1 MKYQSLLIIFI
12 LLIFNA
18 CSKDDPIEIK
28 NNEFTYLGNNYA
40 LDKAYF
46 ARYGGSNN
54 YSLFIFSKEISF
66 NTASFEIT
74 GTGEVIQ
81 IDGEVKVVE
90 EIPTGTILI
99 NKTNSGLSNSGKV
112 INGFWGYI
120 DFNQQ
125 NQSGAEIYCNSG
137 TVNISFDSN
146 VYEINFNCITD
157 DGDDFVGYYKGQI
170 TIFDFN

>member
-1 MKYQSLLIIFI
+1 MKYLSLLLVLL
-12 LLIFNA
+12 LLIFNS
-18 CSKDDPIEIK
+18 CSKDDTIEV
-28 NNEFTYLGNNYA
+28 NNNAFTYLGSNYE

-46 ARYGGSNN
+46 ARYVGSDN

-66 NTASFEIT
+66 NTASFEMT

-81 IDGEVKVVE
+81 IDGEVKVVG
-90 EIPTGTILI
+90 EIPTGSLLI

-112 INGFWGYI
+112 INALWGYI

-146 VYEINFNCITD
+146 IYEIVFNCTTD
-157 DGDDFVGYYKGQI
+157 DGNDFVGYYRGQI
-170 TIFDFN
+170 TAFDFN